1 MWRLIE
7 TMIVSDH
14 VIISP
19 LLRATWENQGF
30 IDRKLWFYAGTS
42 QQKRRRIA
50 VAKVWDVDS
59 EQEEH
64 SLSLSQHSSPSQSD
78 QEQTPGQ
85 KANFPVMDSQR
96 YHWFKQ
102 INKSPSYCQLD
113 NIPSN
118 NTVLKNIT
126 QRSVHLIENQPK
138 DEQYLHVD
146 EDRKGARHTQHLVDI
161 CFHILEFHSAEI
173 FFSYYL

>member
-85 KANFPVMDSQR
+85 KSNVSVMDAQS

-118 NTVLKNIT
+118 NTALKNIT

-138 DEQYLHVD
+138 QEHYLHVD

>member
-1 MWRLIE
+1 MLKPKLLKFPDLFKRTITSSNIFIQTNLRIN
-7 TMIVSDH
+7 
-14 VIISP
+14 P
-19 LLRATWENQGF
+19 LT
-30 IDRKLWFYAGTS
+30 
-42 QQKRRRIA
+42 
-50 VAKVWDVDS
+50 
-59 EQEEH
+59 
-64 SLSLSQHSSPSQSD
+64 
-78 QEQTPGQ
+78 
-85 KANFPVMDSQR
+85 
-96 YHWFKQ
+96 
-102 INKSPSYCQLD
+102 SPSYCQLD